1 MTNTLPIETSVDKE
15 VFAAM
20 GLAIATWSAVERAL
34 ALHLMRLLRAEKT
47 SAEDKIAAFAVTTG
61 MEVRTVL
68 GLMRS
73 LVGLRFPDH
82 EAEFAK
88 MAEGLADAYTNRR
101 NILAHAAFAAAE
113 KPDRI
118 GVYTLQTV
126 GKLKGSNYDLT
137 AKEIRNWAFD
147 FHERA
152 AKVDNFFSRIGLSWE
167 AEDPDNGGD

>member
-1 MTNTLPIETSVDKE
+1 MPNILPIENSVDKE

-47 SAEDKIAAFAVTTG
+47 SAEDRIAAFAVTTG

-73 LVGLRFPDH
+73 LVGLRYPDH
-82 EAEFAK
+82 ETEFAK
-88 MAEGLADAYTNRR
+88 MVEGLADAYKNRR
-101 NILAHAAFAAAE
+101 NILAHAAFVATE
-113 KPDRI
+113 KSDRI

-152 AKVDNFFSRIGLSWE
+152 VKVDNFFRRIGLPWE
-167 AEDPDNGGD
+167 PDSQNNGGN

>member
-1 MTNTLPIETSVDKE
+1 MPNTLPIESSVDKE

-47 SAEDKIAAFAVTTG
+47 SAEDEIAAFAVTTG

-68 GLMRS
+68 GLIRS
-73 LVGLRFPDH
+73 LIGLRFPDH
-82 EAEFAK
+82 EEEFSN

-118 GVYTLQTV
+118 GVYSIQTV
-126 GKLKGSNYDLT
+126 GKLKGSKYDLT
-137 AKEIRNWAFD
+137 AKEIRNWALD
-147 FHERA
+147 FHKRA
-152 AKVDNFFSRIGLSWE
+152 VEVDNFFRRIGLPRVPDS
-167 AEDPDNGGD
+167 PDNDTN